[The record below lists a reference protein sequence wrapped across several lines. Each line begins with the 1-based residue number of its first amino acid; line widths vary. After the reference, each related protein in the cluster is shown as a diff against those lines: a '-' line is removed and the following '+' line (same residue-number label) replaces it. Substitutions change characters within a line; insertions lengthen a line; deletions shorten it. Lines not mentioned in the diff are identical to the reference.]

1 MGYDPDDDLGDLEEI
16 YDRRRNVLVRTVALF
31 VLLAFGATYAGINLT
46 SFLRNR
52 TSTVPA
58 EGLADPRGF
67 KFLSLDPGTNQPV
80 RYDPCTPIHYVI
92 NPADAPRGGLDDIH
106 EAVRFTA
113 EASGLR
119 FSFDGLVDEPLLSGQ
134 RDPVQETRYG
144 PRWAPLLIGWIPFD
158 SDIFE
163 VDGVGVAGSAIERN
177 RDGRLVYVTG
187 SIVLNGADQLD
198 NGFRPGK
205 TWGKVVLHELGHV
218 LGLDHVV
225 DPAQVMHPSLVS
237 SPAAWGAGDLAGLRL
252 LGPDSGCLSVPEV
265 P

>member
-1 MGYDPDDDLGDLEEI
+1 
-16 YDRRRNVLVRTVALF
+16 
-31 VLLAFGATYAGINLT
+31 
-46 SFLRNR
+46 
-52 TSTVPA
+52 
-58 EGLADPRGF
+58 
-67 KFLSLDPGTNQPV
+67 
-80 RYDPCTPIHYVI
+80 
-92 NPADAPRGGLDDIH
+92 
-106 EAVRFTA
+106 
-113 EASGLR
+113 
-119 FSFDGLVDEPLLSGQ
+119 
-134 RDPVQETRYG
+134 
-144 PRWAPLLIGWIPFD
+144 
-158 SDIFE
+158 
-163 VDGVGVAGSAIERN
+163 
-177 RDGRLVYVTG
+177 VYVTG